1 MSINRILLNR
11 LAVRESASC
20 IKLLRRRLINP
31 LGSFLA
37 LVGLLFSGETLALI
51 TSYSNV
57 VTSYSD
63 CTYRFTGFEYVFGV
77 TLNFNPATRDRIA
90 YSTFRSR
97 AYVLYAY
104 DSNGVPFYKEDIVV
118 ADGLDGVRSSK
129 VWAEIGFLAYY
140 AGLVGAGNLPSNSWG
155 NANAFSGM
163 LTISIPKDKISA
175 WPAIGILAA
184 NTLPPSPFPIGDVFV
199 GEASG
204 IVYIGPSTKGG
215 ICTLYNTPEAPPP
228 AVTPKVTMT
237 APDWDLGELPAGEE
251 TVLTLPA
258 TKDQLCFSY
267 EGSTAITNQ
276 KYLINAT
283 NTNGFSPTGGYLL
296 KSLED
301 SSQTV
306 PYTLTLDNSTDSVSL
321 PNAQS
326 RLFSL
331 AAGGRTCFT
340 PTFKAQPDKTVKT
353 GAYSDILTFTVVAK
367 P

>member
-1 MSINRILLNR
+1 M
-11 LAVRESASC
+11 
-20 IKLLRRRLINP
+20 NP
-31 LGSFLA
+31 LGPFLA
-37 LVGLLFSGETLALI
+37 LVGLLFSGDTLAI
-51 TSYSNV
+51 VTAYSNV
-57 VTSYSD
+57 VAGYSD
-63 CTYRFTGFEYVFGV
+63 CTYEPVGKNLVYSV
-77 TLNFNPATRDRIA
+77 TINFNPATRDRIA
-90 YSTFRSR
+90 YGTFRSR
-97 AYVLYAY
+97 AYLLYVY
-104 DSNGVPFYKEDIVV
+104 DRNGELYWNVDPVIKDE
-118 ADGLDGVRSSK
+118 LDGTPARQ
-129 VWAEIGFLAYY
+129 AYGETGFIAYY
-140 AGLVGAGNLPSNSWG
+140 NTGAVPAGSWT
-155 NANAFSGM
+155 NASAFSGRVKV
-163 LTISIPKDKISA
+163 TIPSDSIGS
-175 WPAIGILAA
+175 WPAIGLRAA
-184 NTLPPSPFPIGDVFV
+184 NVLVSTPGIAVFV
-199 GEASG
+199 ADESAL
-204 IVYIGPSTKGG
+204 VYIGPSAKGG
-215 ICTLYNTPEAPPP
+215 ICTFYNEPTAPPP

-306 PYTLTLDNSTDSVSL
+306 PYTLTLDNSTDSVLL

>member
-11 LAVRESASC
+11 LAVRESATC

-51 TSYSNV
+51 NSYSNV

-63 CTYRFTGFEYVFGV
+63 CAYRFTGFEYVFGV

-90 YSTFRSR
+90 YQTFQSR
-97 AYVLYAY
+97 GFSLYAY
-104 DSNGVPFYKEDIVV
+104 DKNGAPYYKESVV
-118 ADGLDGVRSSK
+118 TMLTLDGVTTNN
-129 VWAEIGFLAYY
+129 ALGEIGFVSYY
-140 AGLVGAGNLPSNSWG
+140 SHLFAGLPVNNVWG
-155 NANAFSGM
+155 NANAFSGR
-163 LTISIPKDKISA
+163 LEFTIPKDKIST
-175 WPAIGILAA
+175 WPAVGIRAVNALV
-184 NTLPPSPFPIGDVFV
+184 PPFGQGVLVAD
-199 GEASG
+199 ESG

-215 ICTLYNTPEAPPP
+215 ICTLYNNPLVPPP
-228 AVTPKVTMT
+228 AVAPKVTMT

-283 NTNGFSPTGGYLL
+283 NSNGFSPTGGYLL